1 MAETLSDVR
10 TTIRDLLDDPRKDFF
25 SDAVVNRGV
34 NRANQMVYNMLVK
47 RDPSLFSQERSFDW
61 PAGTKTLDVSD
72 PAYLNGVP
80 MIIQRVWETDS
91 SGDIGTNNEPQEV
104 LPLPQDALVEAYA
117 GGSYYYTARGISQL
131 YYSMRGPFMDVAP
144 VPDDTRHFKI
154 LWVSATPTNL
164 ALDSD
169 EVLNGRLPHLHH
181 AVAYCGAY
189 LLLSKQEGQNAT
201 MISQLW
207 AAAQSDLVSFGN
219 YQQAQRNGRVRSHRR
234 R

>member
-1 MAETLSDVR
+1 MAETRSSVR

-25 SDAVVNRGV
+25 SDAVVNRAID
-34 NRANQMVYNMLVK
+34 RANQMVYNMLVK
-47 RDPSLFSQERSFDW
+47 RDPSLFSAEDSFDW
-61 PAGTKTLDVSD
+61 PAGTKTLDISQGD
-72 PAYLNGVP
+72 YLGGVP
-80 MIIQRVWETDS
+80 MIIQRVWETNT

-131 YYSMRGPFMDVAP
+131 YYSMRGPFMDLAP
-144 VPDDTRHFKI
+144 VPDDTRHLKI
-154 LWVSATPTNL
+154 LWVSANPTAL
-164 ALDSD
+164 AVDGD
-169 EVLNGRLPHLHH
+169 EVLSGRLPHLHN
-181 AVAYCGAY
+181 AVSYCGAY

-201 MISQLW
+201 MVSQLW
-207 AAAQSDLVSFGN
+207 SAAQADLVSFGN